1 MKKIISVFLL
11 AAGAISVNVSA
22 QTSDFAELIPTPY
35 LQKDLTAIAGLGIVT
50 VPKYADGSKQEVLPL
65 PVLDMQ
71 WKSGV
76 FFSSLSGYGYNF
88 SQNPSWQYG
97 LRLGLIM
104 NQRQSEKNDGNGP
117 GNTRT
122 NLAPGVFGNYL
133 IDQHYTV
140 LTSLEAGGGI
150 DKQHDGILASVG
162 LRYVDQL
169 DAGNRIYGIVSTT
182 WANLHYMQDYYGV
195 SQAQAAEYNM
205 PEYETKAGILKIKL
219 SSGWN
224 HVIDQRWSLL
234 TGAALTKPLGGESS
248 SPLSSSK
255 IQVVAYT
262 AVYYKF

>member
-133 IDQHYTV
+133 IDQHYAI

-150 DKQHDGILASVG
+150 NNQHDGILANAGV
-162 LRYVDQL
+162 RYVNQL
-169 DAGNRIYGIVSTT
+169 DATDRVFGILSTS

-195 SQAQAAEYNM
+195 SQAQAAEYAM
-205 PEYETKAGILKIKL
+205 PEYETREIGRA
-219 SSGWN
+219 
-224 HVIDQRWSLL
+224 HV
-234 TGAALTKPLGGESS
+234 
-248 SPLSSSK
+248 
-255 IQVVAYT
+255 
-262 AVYYKF
+262 